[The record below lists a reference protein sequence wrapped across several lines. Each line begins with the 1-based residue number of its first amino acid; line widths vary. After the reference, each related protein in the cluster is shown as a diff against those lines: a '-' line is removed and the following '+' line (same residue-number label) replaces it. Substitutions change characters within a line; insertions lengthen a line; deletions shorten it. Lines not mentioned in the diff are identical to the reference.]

1 VEGADNLADYLNAA
15 LPSERRAELLL
26 ARMSLDDK
34 IGQMCQYVG
43 ETSSPT
49 AENADEVVGY
59 ALALSDKIELI
70 RSGRVGSFLK
80 VPGALEANY
89 LQQVAAATPL
99 GIPLLIGTDAIHG
112 HGMDLA
118 AATIFP
124 SPISFASAFDPDL
137 ARRIAVCTAREM
149 RATGFHW
156 SFSPNVDV
164 VRDSRWG
171 RTGETFGED
180 PCLVAELGV
189 AMVQGYQGDDFS
201 GAHEVLACAKHLV
214 AGGIPNNGLNGAPSE
229 LSERTLHELYYPPF
243 ARTIEAGA
251 FTLMPSHN
259 EVNGVPCHAD
269 ADLLTRRLRQEWGFR
284 GFVISDWLDVER
296 LRSVHHIAETRA
308 DADRLGVLAGIDM
321 HMHGGEFF
329 ESVRAQVQ
337 EGLIPLARID
347 AAVRPILRAK
357 FQLGLFERRY
367 IDPQAINEIVCC
379 EEHLELALEAARKS
393 IVLLKNDG
401 VLPLEV
407 SAARGVRRVLV
418 TGPDAADQSILG
430 DWARVQPEASVISI
444 EAGLRRQAPAGVE
457 IEHVATGPI
466 GAISDSQIE
475 AALEAAKHSDVLVL
489 ALGENSLRFNPARTS
504 GENVDRVSLEPP
516 GRQLELM
523 RALVGAGKPIV
534 VVLINGAPI
543 ASEWLVAHAAA
554 VVEAWEP
561 GMMGGA
567 AIAEVLFGTYNPSGR
582 LPMTVPRSVGHLGA
596 VYDHRPSAH
605 HRGRLRFS
613 ESDPLFR
620 FGHGLSYSRFEY
632 QNVRCAESFG
642 VGQELVVEVDVRNAG
657 ERSGDDI
664 VLLFLRDV
672 YASVTRPVRQLK
684 AFQRVSLEPGESA
697 SVRFVLPPAAFT
709 LLDRDLKRVAEPGE
723 FRLYVG
729 LDGPEKSVWLK
740 A

>member
-1 VEGADNLADYLNAA
+1 MERADHSADYLNPA
-15 LPSERRAELLL
+15 LPAERRAELLL

-59 ALALSDKIELI
+59 ALALKDKLELI
-70 RSGRVGSFLK
+70 KSGRVGSFLK

-89 LQQVAAATPL
+89 LQEVAAATPL
-99 GIPLLIGTDAIHG
+99 AIPLLIGTDAIHG

-164 VRDSRWG
+164 VRDPRWG

-189 AMVQGYQGDDFS
+189 AMVIGYQGDDFS
-201 GAHEVLACAKHLV
+201 GADEVLACAKHLV

-243 ARTIEAGA
+243 ARTIAAGA
-251 FTLMPSHN
+251 FTIMPSHN

-269 ADLLTRRLRQEWGFR
+269 ADLLTRRLREEWGFR
-284 GFVISDWLDVER
+284 GFVISDWLDIER
-296 LRSVHHIAETRA
+296 LRSVHHIAETRR

-329 ESVRAQVQ
+329 ESVRAQVL
-337 EGLIPLARID
+337 EGSIPLARIE

-367 IDPQAINEIVCC
+367 IDPERISATVCC

-401 VLPLEV
+401 VLPL
-407 SAARGVRRVLV
+407 SDVRRVLV

-430 DWARVQPEASVISI
+430 DWARVQPEANVVSI
-444 EAGLRRQAPAGVE
+444 EAG
-457 IEHVATGPI
+457 
-466 GAISDSQIE
+466 
-475 AALEAAKHSDVLVL
+475 
-489 ALGENSLRFNPARTS
+489 
-504 GENVDRVSLEPP
+504 
-516 GRQLELM
+516 
-523 RALVGAGKPIV
+523 
-534 VVLINGAPI
+534 
-543 ASEWLVAHAAA
+543 
-554 VVEAWEP
+554 
-561 GMMGGA
+561 
-567 AIAEVLFGTYNPSGR
+567 
-582 LPMTVPRSVGHLGA
+582 
-596 VYDHRPSAH
+596 
-605 HRGRLRFS
+605 
-613 ESDPLFR
+613 
-620 FGHGLSYSRFEY
+620 
-632 QNVRCAESFG
+632 
-642 VGQELVVEVDVRNAG
+642 
-657 ERSGDDI
+657 
-664 VLLFLRDV
+664 
-672 YASVTRPVRQLK
+672 
-684 AFQRVSLEPGESA
+684 
-697 SVRFVLPPAAFT
+697 
-709 LLDRDLKRVAEPGE
+709 
-723 FRLYVG
+723 
-729 LDGPEKSVWLK
+729 
-740 A
+740 

>member
-1 VEGADNLADYLNAA
+1 VERAPHLADYLNPA
-15 LPSERRAELLL
+15 LPAERRAELLL
-26 ARMSLDDK
+26 ARMSLEEK

-59 ALALSDKIELI
+59 ALALADKLELI
-70 RSGRVGSFLK
+70 KSGRVGSFLK

-89 LQQVAAATPL
+89 LQEVAAATPL

-164 VRDSRWG
+164 VRDPRWG

-189 AMVQGYQGDDFS
+189 AMVIGYQGDDFS
-201 GAHEVLACAKHLV
+201 GADEVLACAKHLV

-243 ARTIEAGA
+243 ARTIAAGA

-296 LRSVHHIAETRA
+296 LRSVHHVVETRR
-308 DADRLGVLAGIDM
+308 DADRLAVLAGIDM

-329 ESVRAQVQ
+329 ESVRAQVL
-337 EGLIPLARID
+337 EGSIPLARID

-367 IDPQAINEIVCC
+367 IDPELISATVCC
-379 EEHLELALEAARKS
+379 EEHLALALEAARKS

-401 VLPLEV
+401 VLPLND
-407 SAARGVRRVLV
+407 VRRVLV

-430 DWARVQPEASVISI
+430 DWARVQPEANVVNI
-444 EAGLRRQAPAGVE
+444 EAGLRREAPAEVE

-466 GAISDSQIE
+466 SAISDAQIA
-475 AALEAAKHSDVLVL
+475 AALAAAVDSDVVVL

-523 RALVGAGKPIV
+523 RALMDAGKPIV
-534 VVLINGAPI
+534 VVLVNGAPI
-543 ASEWLVAHAAA
+543 ASEWLVEHAAA

-561 GMMGGA
+561 GMQGGL
-567 AIAEVLFGTYNPSGR
+567 AIAEVLFGKTNPSGR

-596 VYDHRPSAH
+596 IYDHRPSAH

-620 FGHGLSYSRFEY
+620 FGHGLSYSHFEY
-632 QNVRCAESFG
+632 ENLRCAESFAS
-642 VGQELVVEVDVRNAG
+642 GQELVVEVDVRNVG
-657 ERSGDDI
+657 ERAGDDI
-664 VLLFLRDV
+664 VLLFLRDM

-684 AFQRVSLEPGESA
+684 AFQRVSLEPGERV
-697 SVRFVLPPAAFT
+697 SVSFVLPPAAFT

-723 FRLYVG
+723 FRLFVG

-740 A
+740 G

>member
-1 VEGADNLADYLNAA
+1 MHLDKAADYSNSS
-15 LPSERRAELLL
+15 LPAERRAELLL
-26 ARMSLDDK
+26 ARMSLEDK

-43 ETSSPT
+43 ETNAPT

-59 ALALSDKIELI
+59 ALGLADKLELI
-70 RSGRVGSFLK
+70 KSGRVGSFLK

-89 LQQVAAATPL
+89 LQEVAASTRL

-164 VRDSRWG
+164 VRDPRWG

-189 AMVQGYQGDDFS
+189 AMVLGYQGKDFS
-201 GAHEVLACAKHLV
+201 GPDEVLACAKHLV
-214 AGGIPNNGLNGAPSE
+214 AGGIPNNGLNGAPAE

-243 ARTIEAGA
+243 ARTLAAGA

-259 EVNGVPCHAD
+259 EVNGIPCHAD
-269 ADLLTRRLRQEWGFR
+269 ADLLTRRLREEWGFR

-296 LRSVHHIAETRA
+296 LRSVHHVAETRR

-329 ESVRAQVQ
+329 ESVRAQVL

-367 IDPQAINEIVCC
+367 IDPELISATVCC

-401 VLPLEV
+401 VLPLSV
-407 SAARGVRRVLV
+407 PPGTGVRRILV

-430 DWARVQPEASVISI
+430 DWARVQPEANVISI
-444 EAGLRRQAPAGVE
+444 EAGLRREAPAEVE
-457 IEHVATGPI
+457 IEYVATGPI
-466 GAISDSQIE
+466 GAISDAQIQS
-475 AALEAAKHSDVLVL
+475 AATAAAQSDVVVL
-489 ALGENSLRFNPARTS
+489 AIGENSLRFNPGRTS

-523 RALVGAGKPIV
+523 RALSEVGKPIV

-543 ASEWLVAHAAA
+543 ASEWLVEHAAA
-554 VVEAWEP
+554 VLEAWEP
-561 GMMGGA
+561 GMQGGK
-567 AIAEVLFGTYNPSGR
+567 AIAEVLYGKVNPSGR
-582 LPMTVPRSVGHLGA
+582 LPMTVPRSVGHLGV
-596 VYDHRPSAH
+596 VYDERPSAQ

-620 FGHGLSYSRFEY
+620 FGHGLSYSHFEY
-632 QNVRCAESFG
+632 ENLRCAESFTRE
-642 VGQELVVEVDVRNAG
+642 QELVVEVDVRNAG

-697 SVRFVLPPAAFT
+697 SVSFVLPPAAFT

-723 FRLYVG
+723 FRLFVG
-729 LDGPEKSVWLK
+729 LDGPEKRVWLK

>member
-1 VEGADNLADYLNAA
+1 LNAA
-15 LPSERRAELLL
+15 LPAERRAELLL

-59 ALALSDKIELI
+59 ALALSDKLELI
-70 RSGRVGSFLK
+70 KSGRVGSFLK

-89 LQQVAAATPL
+89 LQEVAASTPL

-124 SPISFASAFDPDL
+124 SPISFASAFEPDL

-156 SFSPNVDV
+156 AFSPNVDV
-164 VRDSRWG
+164 VRDPRWG

-243 ARTIEAGA
+243 ARAIEAGA

-284 GFVISDWLDVER
+284 GFVISDWLDIER
-296 LRSVHHIAETRA
+296 LRSVHHIAETRS

-329 ESVRAQVQ
+329 ESVRAQVL

-367 IDPQAINEIVCC
+367 IDPALISATVCC
-379 EEHLELALEAARKS
+379 EEHLELAREAARKS

-401 VLPLEV
+401 VLPL
-407 SAARGVRRVLV
+407 SGLRRVLV
-418 TGPDAADQSILG
+418 TGPGAADQSILG
-430 DWARVQPEASVISI
+430 DWARVQPEANVVSI
-444 EAGLRRQAPAGVE
+444 EAGLRREAPAGVE

-466 GAISDSQIE
+466 GGISDAQIQ
-475 AALEAAKHSDVLVL
+475 AAVASAERSDVVVL
-489 ALGENSLRFNPARTS
+489 AIGENSLRFNPARTS

-523 RALVGAGKPIV
+523 RALVEVGTPIV

-543 ASEWLVAHAAA
+543 ASEWLVEHAAA

-561 GMMGGA
+561 GMQGGLA
-567 AIAEVLFGTYNPSGR
+567 VAEVLFGTYNPSGR

-620 FGHGLSYSRFEY
+620 FGHGLSYSHFEY
-632 QNVRCAESFG
+632 ENLRCVESFT
-642 VGQELVVEVDVRNAG
+642 VGAELVVEVDVYNAG
-657 ERSGDDI
+657 ARAGDDI

-672 YASVTRPVRQLK
+672 YASVTRPLRQLK
-684 AFQRVSLEPGESA
+684 AFARVSLEAGQSA
-697 SVRFVLPPAAFT
+697 SVCFVLPPAAFT

>member
-1 VEGADNLADYLNAA
+1 VNRPDYLNAA
-15 LPSERRAELLL
+15 LAAERRAELLL
-26 ARMSLDDK
+26 AHMSLDDK

-59 ALALSDKIELI
+59 ALALADKLELI
-70 RSGRVGSFLK
+70 RTGRVGSFLK
-80 VPGALEANY
+80 VPGALEANH
-89 LQQVAAATPL
+89 LQEVAASTRL

-118 AATIFP
+118 EATIFP
-124 SPISFASAFDPDL
+124 SPISFASAFDTDL
-137 ARRIAVCTAREM
+137 ARRIAACTAREM
-149 RATGFHW
+149 RVTGFHW

-164 VRDSRWG
+164 VRDPRWG

-180 PCLVAELGV
+180 PHLVAELGV
-189 AMVQGYQGDDFS
+189 AMVQGYQGQDFS

-214 AGGIPNNGLNGAPSE
+214 AGGTPNNGLNGAPAE

-243 ARTIEAGA
+243 ARTVAAGA

-269 ADLLTRRLRQEWGFR
+269 QDLLTRRLRQEWGFR

-296 LRSVHHIAETRA
+296 LRSVHHIVETRA
-308 DADRLGVLAGIDM
+308 EADRLGVLAGIDM

-329 ESVRAQVQ
+329 ESVRAQVLDGQ
-337 EGLIPLARID
+337 IPLARID
-347 AAVRPILRAK
+347 AAVLPILRAK

-367 IDPQAINEIVCC
+367 SDPEEIRATVCC
-379 EEHLELALEAARKS
+379 AEHVALALEAARKS

-401 VLPLEV
+401 VLPLA
-407 SAARGVRRVLV
+407 SVRRVLV
-418 TGPDAADQSILG
+418 TGPDAADQSVLG
-430 DWARVQPEASVISI
+430 DWARFQPEANVVTI
-444 EAGLRRQAPAGVE
+444 EAGLRREAPAGVE
-457 IEHVATGPI
+457 IEHVAVGPI
-466 GAISDSQIE
+466 ATISDEQIV
-475 AALEAAKHSDVLVL
+475 AARAAAARCDVVVL

-523 RALVGAGKPIV
+523 RALAELGKPLV

-543 ASEWLVAHAAA
+543 ASEWLVEHAAA
-554 VVEAWEP
+554 LVEAWEP
-561 GMMGGA
+561 GMQGGT
-567 AIAEVLFGTYNPSGR
+567 AIAEVLFGKYNPSGR
-582 LPMTVPRSVGHLGA
+582 LPMTVPRSVGHLGT
-596 VYDHRPSAH
+596 VYDSRPSAQ

-613 ESDPLFR
+613 DSDPLFR
-620 FGHGLSYSRFEY
+620 FGHGLSYSHFEY
-632 QNVRCAESFG
+632 QNLRCADALT
-642 VGQELVVEVDVRNAG
+642 VGQELVVELDVRNAG
-657 ERSGDDI
+657 ERAGDDI

-672 YASVTRPVRQLK
+672 YASVTRPLRQLQ
-684 AFQRVSLEPGESA
+684 AFQRVSVQPGQST
-697 SVRFVLPPAAFT
+697 SVRFVLAPAAFS
-709 LLDRDLKRVAEPGE
+709 LLDRQLKRVTEPGE
-723 FRLYVG
+723 FRLRVG
-729 LDGPEKSVWLK
+729 LDGPEKSVWLE